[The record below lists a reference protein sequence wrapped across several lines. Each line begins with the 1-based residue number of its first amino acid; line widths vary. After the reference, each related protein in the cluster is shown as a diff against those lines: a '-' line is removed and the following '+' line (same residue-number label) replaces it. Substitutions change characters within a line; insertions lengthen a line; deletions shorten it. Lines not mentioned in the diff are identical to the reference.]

1 MSPPQRVKALKPSS
15 PFLKLSSDLVQNVL
29 RRLDKSRDI
38 SSVCLCSRTLLGA
51 GERVLY
57 EAPVATTFKNT
68 EKLLKT
74 LIDKPKLALWVDDIL
89 LKASGMKPSPLF
101 LELCA
106 KAIRLMHNIT
116 KLNVTSLPDVPALLG
131 AHVLPNLTQCCI
143 SDRKSALPFLEAN
156 ASTIEVLLLADNDK
170 GPRGIDRKIELPR
183 LKRADLPLSSAPFVL
198 PGTQATTVDLSV
210 TSDPDKRPAELKNF
224 AFLAGVPITSL
235 TITSERLTSDVIP
248 PLARYTFRELQ
259 QLIFETTRPHTA
271 AQRKRFFDTLEIQIA
286 LMRKVRTI
294 MVPVPP
300 GQARFPEPKDLDE
313 MAAICERLSKRCPSL
328 KLVSPGFNLQWK
340 PYDGLWVP
348 LTPAVDY
355 DRYVDLIGL
364 WTFKRMARNPSM
376 LNAMLQE
383 AKREDPT
390 RVREFEESRGIKM
403 RPLNVLRRA
412 AEARILSTDWIEQ
425 IAT

>member
-1 MSPPQRVKALKPSS
+1 MSATQFVKALGSSS
-15 PFLKLSSDLVQNVL
+15 PFMKLTSDLLQNIL

-38 SSVCLCSRTLLGA
+38 LAVCLCSRLLLDA
-51 GERVLY
+51 GKRVLY
-57 EAPVATTFKNT
+57 EAPVATTDENT
-68 EKLLKT
+68 KKLLKT
-74 LIDKPKLALWVDDIL
+74 LIDKPKLALWINDIL
-89 LKASGMKPSPLF
+89 LVSGMKPSPLF

-106 KAIRLMHNIT
+106 KALRLMHNVS

-131 AHVLPNLTQCCI
+131 ALVMPNLKQCCV
-143 SDRKSALPFLEAN
+143 SDRKSAIPFLQAN
-156 ASTIEVLLLADNDK
+156 ASTIEVLLLADNNK
-170 GPRGIDRKIELPR
+170 GPRGIDRKIDFPR

-224 AFLAGVPITSL
+224 ACLASVPITSL

-248 PLARYTFRELQ
+248 PLARYASRELQ

-271 AQRKRFFDTLEIQIA
+271 AQRKRFFDTLEVQIA

-300 GQARFPEPKDLDE
+300 GQRRFPDPKDLDE

-328 KLVSPGFNLQWK
+328 KLISPGFNLQWK
-340 PYDGLWVP
+340 TYDGLWVP
-348 LTPAVDY
+348 LSPAIDY
-355 DRYVDLIGL
+355 DKYVDLLGL
-364 WTFKRMARNPSM
+364 WTFKRMARNPAM
-376 LNAMLQE
+376 LNAMLEE
-383 AKREDPT
+383 ARREDAT

-403 RPLNVLRRA
+403 RSRNFPQKQGGLGDDSEFGL
-412 AEARILSTDWIEQ
+412 D
-425 IAT
+425 